1 MNVEPALII
10 NLLSLAVSMV
20 TAVFVI
26 IGFFWRFATK
36 EDIKRLDTRIGNVET
51 RLGAVETR
59 LGQVETRVGNLE
71 TRMGHLESRMGH
83 LETRMDRLEDKF
95 AVVENKADAS
105 LELHHAV
112 RGDLKVLAASVIRIE
127 GYFETPKLKTS

>member
-10 NLLSLAVSMV
+10 SLLALAMNAII
-20 TAVFVI
+20 AVFVV

-59 LGQVETRVGNLE
+59 LGQVETRLGQVE
-71 TRMGHLESRMGH
+71 TRQGH

-105 LELHHAV
+105 LELHHSV

-127 GYFETPKLKTS
+127 GYFETPKLKSS